1 MIVSIDLSSRFYK
14 SPSLALRKLSTHLRS
29 MPSATDFFSWLNS
42 AADFAEKHPTIT
54 IAVLILFL
62 TFGTPELG
70 PSDKPWIRSRSG
82 LGWLALKM
90 ITAYTERTQV
100 FKGLEAEVKIFREQM
115 SSLVA
120 RVGESEKVV
129 SWQTQVLM
137 AISSALKI
145 DVLTLLGKD
154 ASPVIPVARESVAD
168 IGGKKTEKNVDAAP
182 VAG

>member
-1 MIVSIDLSSRFYK
+1 MIVSIDLSSEKFAHRM
-14 SPSLALRKLSTHLRS
+14 LAPWEFSTHLRS
-29 MPSATDFFSWLNS
+29 MPSAADFFSWLNS

-90 ITAYTERTQV
+90 ITAYTERTAV
-100 FKGLEAEVKIFREQM
+100 FKGLESEVKVFREQM
-115 SSLVA
+115 ASLVA

-154 ASPVIPVARESVAD
+154 ASPVVPIARESIAD

-182 VAG
+182 VAS